1 MRQLA
6 VGYPSDAEPRSVIR
20 SREVGIYASM
30 NPLRRLVVALVV
42 ASLGASSAVALSA
55 CGEDDVSGGDSGKQV
70 DVSVT
75 EQDLTPGRV
84 EVRAGEVEFVVKNNG
99 ERLHEFA
106 VETADGTIKRTDT
119 IKPGE
124 TDRITVDLADGK
136 YQMYDPRGGYR
147 SRGVSGTVVVGSD
160 RANTVTER
168 TVTERTVESD
178 TVEAPPT
185 TDPAVTETQT
195 ETQVQPPPPPPAQT
209 VTKEV
214 PTEPPPMTTPTSP

>member
-1 MRQLA
+1 M
-6 VGYPSDAEPRSVIR
+6 
-20 SREVGIYASM
+20 GIYASM

-42 ASLGASSAVALSA
+42 ASLGALSAVALSA
-55 CGEDDVSGGDSGKQV
+55 CDVVGGDSGEQV

-75 EQDLTPGRV
+75 EQDLTPARV
-84 EVRAGEVEFVVKNNG
+84 EVGAGEVEFVVKNDG
-99 ERLHEFA
+99 ERVHEFA
-106 VETADGTIKRTDT
+106 VESADGTIERTDT

-178 TVEAPPT
+178 TDEAPT
-185 TDPAVTETQT
+185 TTEPAVTETQT
-195 ETQVQPPPPPPAQT
+195 ETQVQPPTPAPAPAPT

-214 PTEPPPMTTPTSP
+214 PAPPPPTTSPTTP

>member
-1 MRQLA
+1 M
-6 VGYPSDAEPRSVIR
+6 
-20 SREVGIYASM
+20 GIYASM

-42 ASLGASSAVALSA
+42 ASLGALSAVALSA

-75 EQDLTPGRV
+75 ERDLTPGRV
-84 EVRAGEVEFVVKNNG
+84 SVRAGEVEFVVKNNG

-124 TDRITVDLADGK
+124 TDRITVDLADGN

-195 ETQVQPPPPPPAQT
+195 ETQVQPPTPAPAPAPAQT
-209 VTKEV
+209 VTREV
-214 PTEPPPMTTPTSP
+214 PAPPTSPPPTTSPTTP